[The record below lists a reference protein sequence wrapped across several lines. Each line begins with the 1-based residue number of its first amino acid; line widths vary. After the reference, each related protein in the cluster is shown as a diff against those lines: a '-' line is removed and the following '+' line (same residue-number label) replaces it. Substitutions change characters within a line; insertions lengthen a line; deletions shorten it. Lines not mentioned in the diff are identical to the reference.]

1 MTRLPKS
8 TLRFGHK
15 LFNAI
20 CDSIESGTVNFL
32 DTAINFRYQKSEK
45 TIAAALIYL
54 IKKSKIS
61 REELFLS
68 TKGGFVHEDADLG
81 ITADVVL
88 DKLVNSG
95 QIEAS
100 DVYDSNCIHP
110 KFLEL
115 QLNTSLTNLGVD
127 AIDCYSLNLP
137 EIHLYRQD
145 NASFY
150 KSLLVD

>member
-1 MTRLPKS
+1 
-8 TLRFGHK
+8 
-15 LFNAI
+15 
-20 CDSIESGTVNFL
+20 VNFI
-32 DTAINFRYQKSEK
+32 DTAINFRYQKSER

-54 IKKSKIS
+54 IKEGKIS

-68 TKGGFVHEDADLG
+68 TKGGFVHEDADFG

-100 DVYDSNCIHP
+100 DIYDSNCIHP
-110 KFLEL
+110 KFLDL
-115 QLNTSLTNLGVD
+115 QLNASLSNLGVES
-127 AIDCYSLNLP
+127 IDCYSLNLP

-145 NASFY
+145 TPAFY
-150 KSLLVD
+150 KSLLVN